1 MTADGQTLPT
11 VQAAVSAVM
20 ADVRAV
26 AKKDRN
32 TSQGGGF
39 LFRGI
44 DAVVNA
50 VGPALRTHG
59 VVVTPHLDQ
68 IERREGRTSKGGT
81 LNYVAVVVTYTFTGP
96 AGDTMTATVPGEAFD
111 SGDKAT
117 AKAMS
122 VAFRTCLL
130 QALALPT
137 DEADPDADT
146 YEATA
151 VHAQGH
157 VYGGGQGPQDAPPP
171 PPHQGQ
177 APAPEMDVQRAMRD
191 AWNNPTTL
199 ESLGSWLYNNNVR
212 PAGHPDLVSI
222 GNRIRELKGA
232 HRG

>member
-1 MTADGQTLPT
+1 MSENTSPPSV
-11 VQAAVSAVM
+11 VQALSAVM

-26 AKKDRN
+26 EKKEKN

-68 IERREGRTSKGGT
+68 IDRREGRTSKGGT
-81 LNYVAVVVTYTFTGP
+81 LNYVAVTVTYTFTGP
-96 AGDTMTATVPGEAFD
+96 AGDSMTATVPGEAFD

-130 QALALPT
+130 QALTLPT
-137 DEADPDADT
+137 DEADPDADV
-146 YEATA
+146 YDATA
-151 VHAQGH
+151 HHNTPPRPAPTPE
-157 VYGGGQGPQDAPPP
+157 PQA
-171 PPHQGQ
+171 HQGTQETFNPQ
-177 APAPEMDVQRAMRD
+177 AEAQARWNDAAGLTALRD
-191 AWNNPTTL
+191 WVHQT
-199 ESLGSWLYNNNVR
+199 
-212 PAGHPDLVSI
+212 HPDQVAYLQSLTT
-222 GNRIRELKGA
+222 RIQTLTTPQNGDPA
-232 HRG
+232 

>member
-130 QALALPT
+130 QALTLPT
-137 DEADPDADT
+137 DEADPDADV
-146 YEATA
+146 YDATA
-151 VHAQGH
+151 YHNT
-157 VYGGGQGPQDAPPP
+157 PRRP
-171 PPHQGQ
+171 
-177 APAPEMDVQRAMRD
+177 APAPEPQAHQGTQETFNPQAEAQARWNDAAGLTALRDWVQQ
-191 AWNNPTTL
+191 T
-199 ESLGSWLYNNNVR
+199 
-212 PAGHPDLVSI
+212 HPDQVAYLQSLT
-222 GNRIRELKGA
+222 NRIQTLTTPQNGA
-232 HRG
+232 PA